1 MTITSNDP
9 LAIERA
15 QEIDRLRVDLDR
27 EQKKRSALE
36 LSLIH
41 LREAVSLP
49 RDFSQ
54 RDSQIETAWVEAGEA
69 LYGPMGEWVRRSE
82 LEAAQKANAEM
93 RTLLVRVCCDER
105 RKPLRR
111 WPDEIRE
118 QIYMAVNSK
127 SVGNF
132 IHRSDVA
139 PIVEALLDLANI
151 AAPYCADRPKV
162 IVALAA
168 IKTLGITPTNK

>member
-36 LSLIH
+36 LALIH

-82 LEAAQKANAEM
+82 LPGQEAESKIQAHEVQEAEM
-93 RTLLVRVCCDER
+93 LFISNHLVLGETY
-105 RKPLRR
+105 
-111 WPDEIRE
+111 
-118 QIYMAVNSK
+118 Q
-127 SVGNF
+127 
-132 IHRSDVA
+132 
-139 PIVEALLDLANI
+139 LDAGDLQ
-151 AAPYCADRPKV
+151 K
-162 IVALAA
+162 
-168 IKTLGITPTNK
+168 LGIAGRSW

>member
-36 LSLIH
+36 LALIH

-69 LYGPMGEWVRRSE
+69 LYGPMGEWVRRS
-82 LEAAQKANAEM
+82 
-93 RTLLVRVCCDER
+93 
-105 RKPLRR
+105 
-111 WPDEIRE
+111 
-118 QIYMAVNSK
+118 
-127 SVGNF
+127 
-132 IHRSDVA
+132 DVA
-139 PIVEALLDLANI
+139 PIVEALLDLTNI